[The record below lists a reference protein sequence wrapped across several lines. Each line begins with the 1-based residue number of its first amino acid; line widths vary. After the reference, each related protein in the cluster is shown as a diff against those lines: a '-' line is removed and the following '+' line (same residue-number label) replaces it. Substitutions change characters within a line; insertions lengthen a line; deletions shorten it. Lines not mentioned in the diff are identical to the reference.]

1 MLRAEWKLELRDQ
14 VVILQF
20 IMRFIP
26 IFIQVLW
33 KEDAKTELNRQEK
46 KGFWNKMGMILG
58 KPERTDKPWY
68 NSDADWRDRKEGR
81 KGGREEGR
89 EGGREEGRK
98 EGK

>member
-46 KGFWNKMGMILG
+46 KCFWNKMGMILG
-58 KPERTDKPWY
+58 KPESCLLYT
-68 NSDADWRDRKEGR
+68 SDAADDCWSV
-81 KGGREEGR
+81 
-89 EGGREEGRK
+89 
-98 EGK
+98 